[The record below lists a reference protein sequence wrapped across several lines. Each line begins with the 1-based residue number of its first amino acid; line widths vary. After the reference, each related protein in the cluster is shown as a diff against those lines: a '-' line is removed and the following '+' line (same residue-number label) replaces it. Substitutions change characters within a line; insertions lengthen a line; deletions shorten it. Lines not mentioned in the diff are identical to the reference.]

1 MGRKNRVGRCP
12 FCDDPSCKLTFND
25 WFPKINSPK
34 KEKILQ
40 KKNNTM
46 KINEHEYT
54 QEEIF
59 EALRAKG
66 YLLLRYN
73 YTDTDESFPGGVESF
88 EIKTYC
94 ALKGADMPSEK
105 NLWENVAI
113 KEFQKEFVKPKL
125 V

>member
-1 MGRKNRVGRCP
+1 MENSGFDFAKGKDSSVI
-12 FCDDPSCKLTFND
+12 SLL
-25 WFPKINSPK
+25 INGHHYS
-34 KEKILQ
+34 
-40 KKNNTM
+40 
-46 KINEHEYT
+46 

-73 YTDTDESFPGGVESF
+73 YTDTDETFPGGVESF
-88 EIKTYC
+88 EIKTYG
-94 ALKGADMPSEK
+94 ALKGSNMPSEK

-113 KEFQKEFVKPKL
+113 REFQKGFVKPKL

>member
-1 MGRKNRVGRCP
+1 
-12 FCDDPSCKLTFND
+12 
-25 WFPKINSPK
+25 
-34 KEKILQ
+34 
-40 KKNNTM
+40 M
-46 KINEHEYT
+46 KIKGIDFAKGKDSSVTSLFINGHHYT

-59 EALRAKG
+59 EALRVKG

-73 YTDTDESFPGGVESF
+73 YTDTDETFPGGVESF

-113 KEFQKEFVKPKL
+113 REFQKRFVKPKL

>member
-1 MGRKNRVGRCP
+1 MENKGFDFAKGKGSSV
-12 FCDDPSCKLTFND
+12 
-25 WFPKINSPK
+25 IN
-34 KEKILQ
+34 LF
-40 KKNNTM
+40 
-46 KINEHEYT
+46 INGHQYT

-66 YLLLRYN
+66 YLILRYN

-113 KEFQKEFVKPKL
+113 REFQKGFVKPKL